1 MGLFDF
7 ISAKAREEERKER
20 MKNAGN
26 IAMGTLLGL
35 AAGAAASYLF
45 APRSGEETRE
55 MIAKKSK
62 ETYNDMREGIANAT
76 QRAKELGQSALEKA
90 KEFKDEAAQR
100 AEELKDEAVD
110 KAKELKDK
118 AEDKA
123 KELKD
128 KAEDKA
134 IDAKKEVEKKA
145 NDVKKDVEKEVEK
158 AKK

>member
-1 MGLFDF
+1 MQK
-7 ISAKAREEERKER
+7 KALQTKEKYYGKKIYLRALIEFTNYCKRECRYCGINRYNTQVERYRLSEEEILK
-20 MKNAGN
+20 AC
-26 IAMGTLLGL
+26 
-35 AAGAAASYLF
+35 
-45 APRSGEETRE
+45 
-55 MIAKKSK
+55 
-62 ETYNDMREGIANAT
+62 

-90 KEFKDEAAQR
+90 KEFKEEAAER
-100 AEELKDEAVD
+100 AEELKDEAV
-110 KAKELKDK
+110 
-118 AEDKA
+118 DKA

>member
-7 ISAKAREEERKER
+7 ISAKAREEQRKER

-35 AAGAAASYLF
+35 AAGAVASYLF

-55 MIAKKSK
+55 MIAKKSRD
-62 ETYNDMREGIANAT
+62 TYNDMREGLANAT
-76 QRAKELGQSALEKA
+76 QRAKELGQCAMEKA
-90 KEFKDEAAQR
+90 KEFKEEAAQR
-100 AEELKDEAVD
+100 AEELKE
-110 KAKELKDK
+110 
-118 AEDKA
+118 
-123 KELKD
+123 

-134 IDAKKEVEKKA
+134 IEAKKEVEKKV

>member
-90 KEFKDEAAQR
+90 KEFKEEAAER
-100 AEELKDEAVD
+100 AE
-110 KAKELKDK
+110 
-118 AEDKA
+118 
-123 KELKD
+123 ELKD

>member
-35 AAGAAASYLF
+35 AVGAAASYLF

-55 MIAKKSK
+55 MLAEKGKK
-62 ETYNDMREGIANAT
+62 TYNDVKDGIANAT
-76 QRAKELGQSALEKA
+76 QRAKELGQNAMDKA
-90 KEFKDEAAQR
+90 KELKEQ
-100 AEELKDEAVD
+100 AED

-118 AEDKA
+118 AEDTVKD
-123 KELKD
+123 LKD

>member
-7 ISAKAREEERKER
+7 ISAKAREEQRKER

-55 MIAKKSK
+55 MIAKKSRD
-62 ETYNDMREGIANAT
+62 TYNDMREGLANAT
-76 QRAKELGQSALEKA
+76 QRAKELGQCAMEKA
-90 KEFKDEAAQR
+90 KEFKEEAAQR
-100 AEELKDEAVD
+100 AEELKE
-110 KAKELKDK
+110 
-118 AEDKA
+118 
-123 KELKD
+123 

-134 IDAKKEVEKKA
+134 IEAKKEVEKKV

>member
-7 ISAKAREEERKER
+7 ISAKAREEQRKER

-62 ETYNDMREGIANAT
+62 ETYNDMKDGIANAT
-76 QRAKELGQSALEKA
+76 QRATCSPPVSYTHLRAHETGQAISYAV
-90 KEFKDEAAQR
+90 FC
-100 AEELKDEAVD
+100 LK
-110 KAKELKDK
+110 
-118 AEDKA
+118 
-123 KELKD
+123 
-128 KAEDKA
+128 
-134 IDAKKEVEKKA
+134 KKKR
-145 NDVKKDVEKEVEK
+145 
-158 AKK
+158 

>member
-7 ISAKAREEERKER
+7 ISAKAREEQRKER

-35 AAGAAASYLF
+35 AAGAVASYLF

-55 MIAKKSK
+55 MIAKKSRD
-62 ETYNDMREGIANAT
+62 TYNDMREGLANAT
-76 QRAKELGQSALEKA
+76 QRAKELGQCAMEKA
-90 KEFKDEAAQR
+90 KEFKEEAAQR
-100 AEELKDEAVD
+100 AEELKE
-110 KAKELKDK
+110 
-118 AEDKA
+118 
-123 KELKD
+123 

-134 IDAKKEVEKKA
+134 IEAKKEVEKKA

>member
-35 AAGAAASYLF
+35 AAGAVASYLF

-55 MIAKKSK
+55 MIANKSK
-62 ETYNDMREGIANAT
+62 ETYHDMKDGIATAT

-100 AEELKDEAVD
+100 AEELKE
-110 KAKELKDK
+110 E

-128 KAEDKA
+128 KAEDTA

>member
-35 AAGAAASYLF
+35 AAGAVASYLF

-55 MIAKKSK
+55 MIANKSK
-62 ETYNDMREGIANAT
+62 ETYNDMKDGIATAT
-76 QRAKELGQSALEKA
+76 QRAKELGQSAMEKA

-100 AEELKDEAVD
+100 AEELKE
-110 KAKELKDK
+110 E

>member
-62 ETYNDMREGIANAT
+62 ETYHDMKDGIATAT
-76 QRAKELGQSALEKA
+76 QRAKELGQNALEKA
-90 KEFKDEAAQR
+90 KEFKDEAAQ
-100 AEELKDEAVD
+100 
-110 KAKELKDK
+110 
-118 AEDKA
+118 KA

>member
-62 ETYNDMREGIANAT
+62 ETYNDMKDGIATAT
-76 QRAKELGQSALEKA
+76 QRAKELGQSAMEKA

-100 AEELKDEAVD
+100 AEELKE
-110 KAKELKDK
+110 E

-134 IDAKKEVEKKA
+134 KKA